1 MENSYIALEID
12 GDHCI
17 KRDINPK
24 LNSTAVANKIF
35 DINEQTVHTIVN
47 SEKSNENDE
56 QDVSNESRTNNA
68 GNTSDDIELISITN
82 DNITTANRNIMNTSK
97 STSDKSPTEND
108 QNDGYINSNS
118 GTDENQNNNDVI
130 NSYSNDYNYHSG
142 FESMDHRNDANG
154 NELQLQN
161 SNDTAIYNE
170 HSNTTNAE
178 ILVLANAE
186 ADKENQPENNSMQ
199 RFIQN
204 STLLGNKKYFSFLSQ
219 PSSNVNVI
227 EVQCISCKQTK
238 RGYANTTSNLLR
250 HLKRVSKC
258 STNSEY
264 WLLT

>member
-1 MENSYIALEID
+1 MKNNYIALEID

-17 KRDINPK
+17 KRNINPK

-56 QDVSNESRTNNA
+56 QDVSDESRTNNA
-68 GNTSDDIELISITN
+68 GNTSDDIEFISITN
-82 DNITTANRNIMNTSK
+82 DNITTA
-97 STSDKSPTEND
+97 TENV
-108 QNDGYINSNS
+108 QNDGYINFKSC
-118 GTDENQNNNDVI
+118 TDENQNNNDII
-130 NSYSNDYNYHSG
+130 NSYSNDYNNHLEL
-142 FESMDHRNDANG
+142 ESTDHRTDPNG

-170 HSNTTNAE
+170 HSNTTSAE
-178 ILVLANAE
+178 ILVVANAE

-227 EVQCISCKQTK
+227 EVQCISCKETK